1 MDLKEL
7 KALLRLMEGND
18 VEELEVEEA
27 GRRVIL
33 YPEDFRSGKIIYP
46 YAEALK

>member
-18 VEELEVEEA
+18 VEELEVEEGADACASAA
-27 GRRVIL
+27 GR
-33 YPEDFRSGKIIYP
+33 
-46 YAEALK
+46 AT